1 MLHDLQNYLPD
12 DILCK
17 VDRASMAFG
26 LEVRAPFID
35 KNLVEFSQK
44 IPFEFK
50 IRNGDTKFV
59 LKSILK
65 KYLPKNLY
73 QGQKRGFSV
82 PIALWL
88 RTELKEMIM
97 DLSSESIIKN
107 QNIFDFKFL
116 YKILNDHMNQKKNN
130 EKFLW
135 SYLVFQNWYFQNK

>member
-1 MLHDLQNYLPD
+1 M
-12 DILCK
+12 
-17 VDRASMAFG
+17 
-26 LEVRAPFID
+26 
-35 KNLVEFSQK
+35 
-44 IPFEFK
+44 
-50 IRNGDTKFV
+50 
-59 LKSILK
+59 K